1 MVAQTLPPS
10 SHRSSWV
17 LVLVAFH
24 YLSFHPPHATLRS
37 VLCMQCLILH
47 HGLIV
52 CVYVHVEQEHELV
65 RLGPQLESARCVGGK
80 TLVNPG

>member
-1 MVAQTLPPS
+1 
-10 SHRSSWV
+10 
-17 LVLVAFH
+17 
-24 YLSFHPPHATLRS
+24 
-37 VLCMQCLILH
+37 MQCLILH